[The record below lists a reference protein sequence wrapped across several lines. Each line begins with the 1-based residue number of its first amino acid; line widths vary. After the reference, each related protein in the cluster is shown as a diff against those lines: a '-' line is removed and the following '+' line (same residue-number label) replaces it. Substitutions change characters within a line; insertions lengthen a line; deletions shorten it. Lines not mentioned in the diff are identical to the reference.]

1 MIVTTL
7 WQDVRFAA
15 RLLLRTPAFTLIAVV
30 ALALGIGAN
39 TAIFS
44 VVNTLILERLPY
56 KDPARLVV
64 VWERNLAH
72 GSKNNVTSPANFLH
86 WREMNR
92 VFEDLAMVSLTFRT
106 TVTGDGAA
114 PEELPVQ
121 YVTAAL
127 SPILG
132 VPPQQGRLFAP
143 PDDDPSAHVVII
155 SDRLWKR
162 RFGADP
168 GIVNRAIQLNG
179 RPQVVIGVMP
189 SGFSIL
195 DKTVDVWQPI
205 GFDGNARTP
214 NGRWLTAVGR
224 RRPGVTLAQAQDD
237 MTRVHAELA
246 RIFPAADTGWT
257 AGVVD
262 LQGSADR

>member
-1 MIVTTL
+1 MATL

-15 RLLLRTPAFTLIAVV
+15 SLLLRTPAFTLIAVA

-44 VVNTLILERLPY
+44 VVNTLMLEPPPY

-72 GSKNNVTSPANFLH
+72 GSKNNVMSPANFLH

-127 SPILG
+127 
-132 VPPQQGRLFAP
+132 
-143 PDDDPSAHVVII
+143 
-155 SDRLWKR
+155 R
-162 RFGADP
+162 RFSACRR
-168 GIVNRAIQLNG
+168 NRDG
-179 RPQVVIGVMP
+179 CSRP
-189 SGFSIL
+189 
-195 DKTVDVWQPI
+195 
-205 GFDGNARTP
+205 RT
-214 NGRWLTAVGR
+214 TTR
-224 RRPGVTLAQAQDD
+224 RRT
-237 MTRVHAELA
+237 
-246 RIFPAADTGWT
+246 W
-257 AGVVD
+257 
-262 LQGSADR
+262 

>member
-132 VPPQQGRLFAP
+132 VPPQQGRVFAP

-205 GFDGNARTP
+205 GFDGNARTYERTLADGSRP
-214 NGRWLTAVGR
+214 PATRRDAGAGTGRHDSRPRGACADLPCCRHRMDGR
-224 RRPGVTLAQAQDD
+224 RCRP
-237 MTRVHAELA
+237 
-246 RIFPAADTGWT
+246 
-257 AGVVD
+257 
-262 LQGSADR
+262 QGSADR